1 VSDQVLP
8 AAVPQAIAM
17 PRKIGVLL
25 VNLGTPEA
33 TDFWSVRRYL
43 KEFLSDRRVVET
55 PSLIWW
61 PVLNLF
67 ILSTR
72 PGRSGAAYK
81 KIWNTAD
88 NESPLKTITRAQS
101 TELAAWVAAGGLTQS
116 QAIQTQTTRAQE
128 IHAQEI
134 EVDWAMR
141 YGAPSI
147 DAAISGLIDKGCD
160 RLMVLPLYPQ
170 YAAATTATVGD
181 SVFGSLARQRYQ
193 PALRIAAPYYDAPV
207 YIEALVASL
216 HAHIASC
223 GFAPEVVLLSFHGIP
238 QAYAEKGD
246 PYPIHCEATF
256 RLFAKALENAPF
268 QIRMSY
274 QSRFG
279 PTEWLQPYTDVTV
292 TELAKGGVKK
302 ILVIT
307 PGFAADC
314 LETLE
319 EIGMENRDFF
329 LHNGGTHFSAVPCLN
344 ASAEG
349 MRVIQDCVKR
359 ELAGWI

>member
-1 VSDQVLP
+1 
-8 AAVPQAIAM
+8 M

-55 PSLIWW
+55 PPLIWW
-61 PVLNLF
+61 PVLNLV

-72 PGRSGAAYK
+72 PSRSGAAYK

-101 TELAAWVAAGGLTQS
+101 TELATWVAAGGLA
-116 QAIQTQTTRAQE
+116 QAQT
-128 IHAQEI
+128 I

-141 YGAPSI
+141 YGVPSI
-147 DAAISGLIDKGCD
+147 DATIARLIDKGCD

-181 SVFGSLARQRYQ
+181 SVFASLARQRYQ
-193 PALRIAAPYYDAPV
+193 PALRIAAPYYDAPA

-216 HAHIASC
+216 RAHIATC

-256 RLFAKALENAPF
+256 RLFAKALETAPF

-279 PTEWLQPYTDVTV
+279 PTEWLQPYTDATV
-292 TELAKGGVKK
+292 TELAKSGVKNL
-302 ILVIT
+302 LVIT

>member
-1 VSDQVLP
+1 
-8 AAVPQAIAM
+8 M
-17 PRKIGVLL
+17 PRKIGILL

-55 PSLIWW
+55 PRLIWW
-61 PVLNLF
+61 PILNLF

-72 PGRSGAAYK
+72 PGRSGAAYR
-81 KIWNTAD
+81 KIWNTTD
-88 NESPLKTITRAQS
+88 NESPLKTITRLQS
-101 TELAAWVAAGGLTQS
+101 KALAAWVAAGGLP
-116 QAIQTQTTRAQE
+116 QAGM
-128 IHAQEI
+128 I

-147 DAAISGLIDKGCD
+147 DAAIARLVDQGCD
-160 RLMVLPLYPQ
+160 RLLVLPLYPQ

-181 SVFGSLARQRYQ
+181 SVFASLARQRYQ
-193 PALRIAAPYYDAPV
+193 PALRIAAPYYDAPA
-207 YIEALVASL
+207 YIDALVASL
-216 HAHIASC
+216 HAHIAVC
-223 GFAPEVVLLSFHGIP
+223 GFVPDAVLLSFHGIP

-279 PTEWLQPYTDVTV
+279 PAEWLQPYTDATV
-292 TELAKGGVKK
+292 TELAKAGVKNL
-302 ILVIT
+302 LVMT

-319 EIGMENRDFF
+319 EIGIENRDFF
-329 LHNGGTHFSAVPCLN
+329 LHNGGANFAAVPCLN

>member
-1 VSDQVLP
+1 MPCHVLCNAPSHEPHCSRERIVSDQLLP
-8 AAVPQAIAM
+8 AAL
-17 PRKIGVLL
+17 PRKVGVLL
-25 VNLGTPEA
+25 ANLGTPEA

-43 KEFLSDRRVVET
+43 KEFLSDRRVIET
-55 PSLIWW
+55 PRLIWW
-61 PVLNLF
+61 PILNLF

-72 PGRSGAAYK
+72 PSRSGAAYK
-81 KIWNTAD
+81 KIWDTAE

-101 TELAAWVAAGGLTQS
+101 HELAAWIAAGGLP
-116 QAIQTQTTRAQE
+116 
-128 IHAQEI
+128 HAEMI

-147 DAAISGLIDKGCD
+147 DAAITRLIDKGCD
-160 RLMVLPLYPQ
+160 RLLVLPLYPQ
-170 YAAATTATVGD
+170 YSATSTATVAD
-181 SVFGSLARQRYQ
+181 SVFISLARQRYQ
-193 PALRIAAPYYDAPV
+193 PALRIAAPYYDTPA

-216 HAHIASC
+216 QAHIATC
-223 GFAPEVVLLSFHGIP
+223 GFTPDAVLLSYHGIP
-238 QAYAEKGD
+238 QTYAEKGD

-279 PTEWLQPYTDVTV
+279 PAEWLQPYTDATV
-292 TELAKGGVKK
+292 IELAKSGVKNL
-302 ILVIT
+302 LVIT
-307 PGFAADC
+307 PGFSADC

-319 EIGMENRDFF
+319 EIGIENREYF
-329 LHNGGTHFSAVPCLN
+329 LHNGGAHFSVVPCLN

-349 MRVIQDCVKR
+349 MRVIEDCIKR